1 MKKIFSRKDPLISLG
16 GGPGLAAATSA
27 VVGSAAQTL
36 GGPWTVGRHV
46 VSAEEI
52 IAEGGFGVVFLV
64 RGQSSTKDEKRFYA
78 LKRLFV
84 NNDRDLAICKREIAI
99 VVTTFFLTIVLN
111 LNLSFSISFL
121 YTGFPRYLRGLR
133 SS

>member
-16 GGPGLAAATSA
+16 GGGAGAGAGNSSLSA
-27 VVGSAAQTL
+27 SASQGTL

-46 VSAEEI
+46 VTAEEI

-64 RGQSSTKDEKRFYA
+64 RGQTSKDGVTEKRHFA

-84 NNDRDLAICKREIAI
+84 NNDRDLAVCKREIAI
-99 VVTTFFLTIVLN
+99 VVRMSLRQTETKSLLCFLKEI
-111 LNLSFSISFL
+111 
-121 YTGFPRYLRGLR
+121 
-133 SS
+133 

>member
-16 GGPGLAAATSA
+16 GGPGLAGATSS

-99 VVTTFFLTIVLN
+99 VVMTFLRQTVSN
-111 LNLSFSISFL
+111 LNSPFVTDSYCRFL
-121 YTGFPRYLRGLR
+121 AFYF
-133 SS
+133 

>member
-16 GGPGLAAATSA
+16 GGGGGASSSSNSA
-27 VVGSAAQTL
+27 SGSGTPIQ

-46 VSAEEI
+46 VTPEEI

-64 RGQSSTKDEKRFYA
+64 KSNVSKENGDKRYA

-84 NNDRDLAICKREIAI
+84 NNDKDLAVCKREIAI
-99 VVTTFFLTIVLN
+99 VV
-111 LNLSFSISFL
+111 SI
-121 YTGFPRYLRGLR
+121 
-133 SS
+133 